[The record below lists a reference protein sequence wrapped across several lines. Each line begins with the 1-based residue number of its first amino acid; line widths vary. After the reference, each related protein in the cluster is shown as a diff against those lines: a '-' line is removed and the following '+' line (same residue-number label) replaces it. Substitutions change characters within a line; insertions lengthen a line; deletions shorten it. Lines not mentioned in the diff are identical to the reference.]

1 MTHRLSLEFHRS
13 HHSSGMFVMGTS
25 TPGFGGESILTCAR
39 VGFLSNRADDS
50 TEKHE
55 ALRTEVAV
63 VTFQDIPFAGG
74 TE

>member
-1 MTHRLSLEFHRS
+1 M
-13 HHSSGMFVMGTS
+13 MGTS